1 MRFLPPA
8 ILLDDVKLPSRNGIK
23 TVGDMVKVLLADEE
37 AIRLKNA
44 DMQAL
49 REYGASLLAGGKDH
63 ERHF

>member
-1 MRFLPPA
+1 MRTIKFLPPPA
-8 ILLDDVKLPSRNGIK
+8 LLDDVKLPSRDGIK

-49 REYGASLLAGGKDH
+49 REYRASLLSGEAK
-63 ERHF
+63 R